1 MSSRDKD
8 STTAES
14 HIIDLCLTRG
24 GLLVDEIDLS
34 AR

>member
-1 MSSRDKD
+1 MD

-24 GLLVDEIDLS
+24 GLLVDEFDLS
-34 AR
+34 AG